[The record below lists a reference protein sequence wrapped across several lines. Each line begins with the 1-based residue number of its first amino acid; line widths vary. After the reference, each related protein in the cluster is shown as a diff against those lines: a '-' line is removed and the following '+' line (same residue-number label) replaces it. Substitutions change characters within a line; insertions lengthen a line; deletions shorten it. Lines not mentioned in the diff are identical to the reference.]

1 MLAKRGWLTFFAIA
15 CLFVLLISVPISH
28 AQVSYTTTWV
38 GNTYSTIPTYVGNA
52 MRSMWVAPD
61 GVVYTA
67 SMWDESQGS
76 ISGPIKCHSSGPII
90 RRAFRNSAYANPNRT

>member
-52 MRSMWVAPD
+52 MRSMW
-61 GVVYTA
+61 
-67 SMWDESQGS
+67 DESQGS

>member
-1 MLAKRGWLTFFAIA
+1 MFSKRGWLAFFAIPG
-15 CLFVLLISVPISH
+15 LFILLINATISH

-52 MRSMWVAPD
+52 MRSMWVAPE
-61 GVVYTA
+61 GVIYTA

-76 ISGPIKCHSSGPII
+76 INIYQNGAKKEAP
-90 RRAFRNSAYANPNRT
+90 